1 MVRFKVPKCLTL
13 LEAFRRPLNLPK
25 DSANSAVLRY
35 FYASPLRAWTGMP
48 NAHGTSCRR
57 SEGRD
62 RENGDGI
69 LVMNGVAVLVHAC
82 LLFLFHCCLSCW
94 LFDAQLFKLLAVRG
108 PDICCWYSLLYYY
121 RWGVRAGLQDSFY
134 FPVPHWKWCRRH
146 HAVCF
151 FDVLSLCPSFHL
163 RISI

>member
-94 LFDAQLFKLLAVRG
+94 LFEAQIFVVGTHSCTTTDGECVQASKTPSIFQFHTGSGVDDIMLYVFLMYYPFVR
-108 PDICCWYSLLYYY
+108 
-121 RWGVRAGLQDSFY
+121 
-134 FPVPHWKWCRRH
+134 
-146 HAVCF
+146 
-151 FDVLSLCPSFHL
+151 PS
-163 RISI
+163 I